1 MCRFLKS
8 GRNQRE
14 EKQEEH
20 QGRRGQ
26 TVAEQ

>member
-1 MCRFLKS
+1 MKS
-8 GRNQRE
+8 GRYQRE

-26 TVAEQ
+26 TVAIEQ